1 MAYEIARQ
9 LHAQGQKVDFLALID
24 PATPAPH
31 KWVRRAISTFGKLT
45 HIDENK
51 QLDWFLW
58 YLYTRIPAYRNK
70 VKNSKISSN
79 VEQNGSG
86 HGQVKAGL
94 IRSKLAS
101 LAPAPEALRYQWS
114 GTYRYVAAGYLSG
127 SYPGKITLFWSTEG
141 ATLNEKWCETIGV
154 KEVEVQVIPGTH
166 KGWKTENL
174 HLLADRLKVSLSKV
188 Q

>member
-1 MAYEIARQ
+1 M
-9 LHAQGQKVDFLALID
+9 
-24 PATPAPH
+24 
-31 KWVRRAISTFGKLT
+31 
-45 HIDENK
+45 
-51 QLDWFLW
+51 
-58 YLYTRIPAYRNK
+58 
-70 VKNSKISSN
+70 KNSKISSN
-79 VEQNGSG
+79 AEQNGSG

-154 KEVEVQVIPGTH
+154 KEVEVQVIPCTH
-166 KGWKTENL
+166 RGWKTENL

>member
-1 MAYEIARQ
+1 M
-9 LHAQGQKVDFLALID
+9 
-24 PATPAPH
+24 
-31 KWVRRAISTFGKLT
+31 
-45 HIDENK
+45 
-51 QLDWFLW
+51 
-58 YLYTRIPAYRNK
+58 
-70 VKNSKISSN
+70 KNSKISSN
-79 VEQNGSG
+79 AEQNGSG
-86 HGQVKAGL
+86 HGQAKAGL

-101 LAPAPEALRYQWS
+101 LAPAREALRYQWS